1 MNSRQRVQLALA
13 HQEPDHVP
21 FDLGGTV
28 LSSIQ
33 IQAYQ
38 RLRNLLGLG
47 GQPEI
52 MHVVQQIAVIADDL
66 RALWGADVCNVA
78 SRDSSSFRLE
88 KHESDGYIY
97 FHDEWGAGWKM
108 PKEGGLYFD
117 LFDSPLAKIQSP
129 ADLERHAWPD
139 ATDPARYEGL
149 RQRARHAAEVEGK
162 AVFLDGLCAGIMEMS
177 SWLRGFENF
186 YSDLACNEKLATA
199 LMTRVMEIKMQYW
212 DIALREA
219 GEYADVLEE
228 ADDLGAQ
235 SRMIISPQT
244 YRRLIKPLHKQ
255 LFDFIHA
262 RTKAKLFFHSCG
274 AIRPIIPDLIEIGVE
289 VLNPVQVSAAGMD
302 SAELKREYGKD
313 LAFWGGGVDTQ
324 SILPYGTPQQV
335 REEVKRRIGD
345 LAPGGGFV
353 FAPVHNIQSDVPA
366 ENIVA
371 MWEAW
376 QTYGTYHT

>member
-38 RLRNLLGLG
+38 RLRNFLGLG

-52 MHVVQQIAVIADDL
+52 MHVVQQIAVIDDDL
-66 RALWGADVCNVA
+66 RALWGADVRNVA
-78 SRDSSSFRLE
+78 SRDAASFRLE
-88 KHESDGYIY
+88 KHESDGYSY
-97 FHDEWGAGWKM
+97 FHDEWGAGWRM

-129 ADLERHAWPD
+129 ADLERLAWPD

-149 RQRARHAAEVEGK
+149 RQRARHAVEVEGQ

-186 YSDLACNEKLATA
+186 YSDLA
-199 LMTRVMEIKMQYW
+199 
-212 DIALREA
+212 
-219 GEYADVLEE
+219 
-228 ADDLGAQ
+228 
-235 SRMIISPQT
+235 
-244 YRRLIKPLHKQ
+244 
-255 LFDFIHA
+255 
-262 RTKAKLFFHSCG
+262 
-274 AIRPIIPDLIEIGVE
+274 
-289 VLNPVQVSAAGMD
+289 
-302 SAELKREYGKD
+302 
-313 LAFWGGGVDTQ
+313 FWGGGVDTQ
-324 SILPYGTPQQV
+324 SVLPYGTPQQV
-335 REEVKRRIGD
+335 REEDKRRIGD

-376 QTYGTYHT
+376 QTYGTYPI